1 VVVEG
6 PSGRVVFLQLLVG
19 ELWTP
24 KLVQIFACG
33 KLLYP
38 CRMLLH
44 GVSDQNQRCLKTRN
58 SEDGCTFPPNMFAPT
73 PKITPKPHFGGTFRK
88 LHVNGAT
95 KLKLYMYGQV
105 LGGMGCVCI
114 SEADYG

>member
-1 VVVEG
+1 
-6 PSGRVVFLQLLVG
+6 
-19 ELWTP
+19 
-24 KLVQIFACG
+24 
-33 KLLYP
+33 
-38 CRMLLH
+38 MLLH